1 MKFHAL
7 PAPCAGAPVRFGC
20 SPSNLTWRR
29 WVWFCLLALAAC
41 LLLTAGAWAQGP
53 SVPALPSA
61 PVVLE
66 RLPQG
71 LPLQGRVALLADPA
85 GALSLQDVRG
95 PAHAA
100 SWQYPAELLRA
111 HGPTV
116 WWLRIR
122 VAQPSPNGHWLLELP
137 TSALRDVV
145 FYGPYSAAGAAL
157 AKPMVSGL
165 IHPASSRPLATERN
179 VFPVF
184 LPQAGTYTLYLRVQS
199 SIPQVMSPLVWQPDD
214 YQALRKPQ
222 LLFDGTVYGV
232 LLTLIAATAALYLA
246 MRDPVFV
253 FFGLM
258 CAAAGLSLLSFN
270 GHAALFLWPNSP
282 WWIEHSYVI
291 FPAIWLAACAGFA
304 RAFLS
309 TRSHS
314 LHVDGFLLAFAA
326 LAALSLLFGLLGYT
340 VWAQRIN
347 ELVAIFGSVCLAL
360 IAAWLW
366 RRGFEPAPWY
376 LLGNLVPFWA
386 AGSVVGIN
394 WGWIDS
400 LFLLHNALE
409 IGLLSQSLVFAA
421 ALSARIYFVQR
432 ENAILS
438 HRSRRLAHAAITDQL
453 TGLHN
458 RRGLDEIGNA
468 LLNRPGHHALVLFDL
483 DQFKPIN
490 DTLGH
495 EAGDW
500 VLREVGQRLLRHS
513 RERDLVARLG
523 GDEFVV
529 LIAQCPARPELD
541 AMVERLRQTID
552 APIDYG
558 AQRLRVSASA
568 GVALTPSDGS
578 ELYALMRAA
587 DWAMYAAKSGKKG
600 HLFAA
605 DAPSESTQP
614 SLPQTT

>member
-29 WVWFCLLALAAC
+29 WVWFCLLALAAF

-253 FFGLM
+253 FLVSCVLRPVCLCSVSMAMQRSFCGPTALG
-258 CAAAGLSLLSFN
+258 GLS
-270 GHAALFLWPNSP
+270 
-282 WWIEHSYVI
+282 
-291 FPAIWLAACAGFA
+291 
-304 RAFLS
+304 
-309 TRSHS
+309 T
-314 LHVDGFLLAFAA
+314 
-326 LAALSLLFGLLGYT
+326 
-340 VWAQRIN
+340 
-347 ELVAIFGSVCLAL
+347 
-360 IAAWLW
+360 
-366 RRGFEPAPWY
+366 
-376 LLGNLVPFWA
+376 
-386 AGSVVGIN
+386 
-394 WGWIDS
+394 
-400 LFLLHNALE
+400 
-409 IGLLSQSLVFAA
+409 
-421 ALSARIYFVQR
+421 
-432 ENAILS
+432 
-438 HRSRRLAHAAITDQL
+438 
-453 TGLHN
+453 
-458 RRGLDEIGNA
+458 
-468 LLNRPGHHALVLFDL
+468 
-483 DQFKPIN
+483 
-490 DTLGH
+490 
-495 EAGDW
+495 
-500 VLREVGQRLLRHS
+500 
-513 RERDLVARLG
+513 
-523 GDEFVV
+523 
-529 LIAQCPARPELD
+529 
-541 AMVERLRQTID
+541 AM
-552 APIDYG
+552 
-558 AQRLRVSASA
+558 
-568 GVALTPSDGS
+568 
-578 ELYALMRAA
+578 
-587 DWAMYAAKSGKKG
+587 
-600 HLFAA
+600 
-605 DAPSESTQP
+605 
-614 SLPQTT
+614 